1 MGDCMTAREILE
13 SYEELSIES
22 QTGDDFFVLRLYG
35 KTFLLITPNK
45 DDLSSRPRI
54 YLYNDAGF
62 DFPHVLL
69 YDEEVKENTLIPE
82 GTYRSVC
89 LYEPESIV
97 FSVTSYENKL
107 FDAID
112 RLIELLT
119 MSKAEREKEF
129 QKEFMYYWNCG
140 LAGQNAIVFLF
151 QEDNFSKFVLYSN
164 KQDTRFVEEGIAL
177 SDINY
182 RNKGERKW
190 SERVDIEAYYIPVLD
205 NRGILPPYRGK
216 PWTTQNVKDIVYGK
230 QIEHISFDTYQRI
243 KTTQVSTRD
252 MVLVFGMKGEQASI
266 TFAVMIKCNNNTR
279 NTRRTILEKIRDD
292 AVAVEPIKTKRE
304 DYTFLSNLIG
314 NDIGL
319 RGKRA
324 LLIGAGSL
332 GSYVALEIIKNGVS
346 NIKIYDD
353 DILSNENLLRW
364 VYGGLGVGRNKA
376 EHISLLLDIMHPEI
390 KAEGIPK
397 SIDEKELAN
406 EVKNFDLV
414 IFTIGSS
421 DTQLK
426 FNRMLKN
433 IGCNIPVL
441 YTWLEAGGEFSH
453 ILYVDYSKPGC
464 YECLF
469 TNESGEYVNNR
480 ASIAPEI
487 VESNMIRNGCG
498 GTRAAY
504 GTAVL
509 LRTTATLLTTFQK
522 IISGELQGSTLIDI
536 TPNSAMNSLTP
547 FPMEACSCCGH

>member
-1 MGDCMTAREILE
+1 MTAREILE
-13 SYEELSIES
+13 SYEEISIES
-22 QTGDDFFVLRLYG
+22 QTGDDFFVFRLYG

-45 DDLSSRPRI
+45 DDFSSRPRI

-97 FSVTSYENKL
+97 FSVISYEDKL

-140 LAGQNAIVFLF
+140 LAGRNAIVFLC

-205 NRGILPPYRGK
+205 NRGILPPYRGR
-216 PWTTQNVKDIVYGK
+216 PWTTHNVKDIVYGK
-230 QIEHISFDTYQRI
+230 QIEHISFDTYQCL
-243 KTTQVSTRD
+243 KTTQVSTRN

-279 NTRRTILEKIRDD
+279 NTRRTILEKIRED

-304 DYTFLSNLIG
+304 DYTFLSNIIG

-332 GSYVALEIIKNGVS
+332 GSYVAFEIIKNGVS

-364 VYGGLGVGRNKA
+364 AYGGLGVGRNKA
-376 EHISLLLDIMHPEI
+376 EHISLLLNIMHPEI

-414 IFTIGSS
+414 IVTIGNS

-426 FNRMLKN
+426 FNRMLNN

-441 YTWLEAGGEFSH
+441 YTWIEAGGEFSH

-469 TNESGEYVNNR
+469 TNENGEYVNNR

-536 TPNSAMNSLTP
+536 TPNSVMNSLTP